1 MTRESAAIIVRS
13 FMNRVYAWMAVSL
26 LVSAGTAAWAVTDM
40 QLLLWVAQNMWL
52 CLIGAFAVLLA
63 MGFLSSRLSSSAL
76 GAMLLVFAAIEGLAL
91 GPAVA
96 VAGSNALGTALACTA
111 GTFAVMSIFGATTRI
126 NLQGFGR
133 FFTMVLIGL
142 IIAML
147 VNLFVQNSMMDLAIS
162 GIGVLLCFLGGL
174 MAVDIA
180 PRNASGA
187 ALGIVGIASYIGAG
201 LQDVMS
207 GLLIEGNK
215 RLVDGVEVYDFTYI
229 NWFWIGA
236 AVMSVV
242 LALLVWNAGRKK

>member
-162 GIGVLLCFLGGL
+162 GIGVLLFSALTAYDTQKLNMIALSLEGEGRAKASIHGATQLYLDFLNL
-174 MAVDIA
+174 FLFIL
-180 PRNASGA
+180 N
-187 ALGIVGIASYIGAG
+187 
-201 LQDVMS
+201 
-207 GLLIEGNK
+207 LLRE
-215 RLVDGVEVYDFTYI
+215 R
-229 NWFWIGA
+229 
-236 AVMSVV
+236 
-242 LALLVWNAGRKK
+242 

>member
-126 NLQGFGR
+126 NLQVFGR
-133 FFTMVLIGL
+133 FFMMVLIGL

-147 VNLFVQNSMMDLAIS
+147 VNLFVQSSTMDLAIS
-162 GIGVLLCFLGGL
+162 GIGVLLFSALTAYDTQKLNMIALSLEGEDRAKASIHGATQLYLDFLNL
-174 MAVDIA
+174 FLFIL
-180 PRNASGA
+180 N
-187 ALGIVGIASYIGAG
+187 
-201 LQDVMS
+201 
-207 GLLIEGNK
+207 LLRE
-215 RLVDGVEVYDFTYI
+215 R
-229 NWFWIGA
+229 
-236 AVMSVV
+236 
-242 LALLVWNAGRKK
+242 

>member
-1 MTRESAAIIVRS
+1 MQQESYASPSTMTRESAAIIVRS

-147 VNLFVQNSMMDLAIS
+147 VNLFVQNSTMDLAIS
-162 GIGVLLCFLGGL
+162 GIGVLLFSALTAYDTQKLNMIALSLEGEDRAKASIHGATQLYLDFLNL
-174 MAVDIA
+174 FLFIL
-180 PRNASGA
+180 N
-187 ALGIVGIASYIGAG
+187 
-201 LQDVMS
+201 
-207 GLLIEGNK
+207 LLRE
-215 RLVDGVEVYDFTYI
+215 R
-229 NWFWIGA
+229 
-236 AVMSVV
+236 
-242 LALLVWNAGRKK
+242 

>member
-1 MTRESAAIIVRS
+1 MTRESAAVIVRS

-40 QLLLWVAQNMWL
+40 HLLLWVAQNMWL
-52 CLIGAFAVLLA
+52 CLIGAFGVLLA

-76 GAMLLVFAAIEGLAL
+76 GAMLLVFAAIEGLTL

-133 FFTMVLIGL
+133 FFMMALIGL

-147 VNLFVQNSMMDLAIS
+147 VNIFVQSSMMDLAIS
-162 GIGVLLCFLGGL
+162 AFGVLLF
-174 MAVDIA
+174 
-180 PRNASGA
+180 
-187 ALGIVGIASYIGAG
+187 
-201 LQDVMS
+201 S
-207 GLLIEGNK
+207 GLTAYDTQKLNQIALSLEGEERAK
-215 RLVDGVEVYDFTYI
+215 ASIHGATQLYLDFLNLFLFI
-229 NWFWIGA
+229 LN
-236 AVMSVV
+236 
-242 LALLVWNAGRKK
+242 LLRER

>member
-133 FFTMVLIGL
+133 FFMMVLIGL

-147 VNLFVQNSMMDLAIS
+147 VNLFVQSSTMDLAIS
-162 GIGVLLCFLGGL
+162 GIGVLLFSALTAYDTQKLNMIALSLEGEDRAKASIHGATQLYLDFLNL
-174 MAVDIA
+174 FLFIL
-180 PRNASGA
+180 N
-187 ALGIVGIASYIGAG
+187 
-201 LQDVMS
+201 
-207 GLLIEGNK
+207 LLRE
-215 RLVDGVEVYDFTYI
+215 R
-229 NWFWIGA
+229 
-236 AVMSVV
+236 
-242 LALLVWNAGRKK
+242 

>member
-133 FFTMVLIGL
+133 FFMMVLIGL
-142 IIAML
+142 IISML
-147 VNLFVQNSMMDLAIS
+147 VNLFVQNSTMDLAIS
-162 GIGVLLCFLGGL
+162 GIGVLLFSALTAYDTQKLNMIALSLEGEDRAKASIHGATQLYLDFLNL
-174 MAVDIA
+174 FLFIL
-180 PRNASGA
+180 N
-187 ALGIVGIASYIGAG
+187 
-201 LQDVMS
+201 
-207 GLLIEGNK
+207 LLRE
-215 RLVDGVEVYDFTYI
+215 R
-229 NWFWIGA
+229 
-236 AVMSVV
+236 
-242 LALLVWNAGRKK
+242 

>member
-52 CLIGAFAVLLA
+52 CLIGALLLA

-147 VNLFVQNSMMDLAIS
+147 VNLFVQNSTMDLAIS
-162 GIGVLLCFLGGL
+162 GIGVLLFSALTAYDTQKLNMIALSLEGEDRAKASIHGATQLYLDFLNL
-174 MAVDIA
+174 FLFIL
-180 PRNASGA
+180 N
-187 ALGIVGIASYIGAG
+187 
-201 LQDVMS
+201 
-207 GLLIEGNK
+207 LLRE
-215 RLVDGVEVYDFTYI
+215 R
-229 NWFWIGA
+229 
-236 AVMSVV
+236 
-242 LALLVWNAGRKK
+242 

>member
-96 VAGSNALGTALACTA
+96 VAGSNALGSALACTA

-133 FFTMVLIGL
+133 FFMMVLIGL

-162 GIGVLLCFLGGL
+162 GIGVLLFSALTAYDTQKLNMIALSLEGEDRAKASIHGATQLYLDFLNL
-174 MAVDIA
+174 FLFIL
-180 PRNASGA
+180 N
-187 ALGIVGIASYIGAG
+187 
-201 LQDVMS
+201 
-207 GLLIEGNK
+207 LLRE
-215 RLVDGVEVYDFTYI
+215 R
-229 NWFWIGA
+229 
-236 AVMSVV
+236 
-242 LALLVWNAGRKK
+242 

>member
-111 GTFAVMSIFGATTRI
+111 GTFAAMSIFGATTRI

-162 GIGVLLCFLGGL
+162 GIGVLLFSALTAYDTQKLNMIALSLEGEDRAKASIHGATQLYLDFLNL
-174 MAVDIA
+174 FLFIL
-180 PRNASGA
+180 N
-187 ALGIVGIASYIGAG
+187 
-201 LQDVMS
+201 
-207 GLLIEGNK
+207 LLRE
-215 RLVDGVEVYDFTYI
+215 R
-229 NWFWIGA
+229 
-236 AVMSVV
+236 
-242 LALLVWNAGRKK
+242 

>member
-147 VNLFVQNSMMDLAIS
+147 VNLFVQNSTMDLAIS
-162 GIGVLLCFLGGL
+162 GIGVLLFSALTAYDTQKLNMIALSLEGEDRAKASIHGATQLYLDFLNL
-174 MAVDIA
+174 FLFIL
-180 PRNASGA
+180 N
-187 ALGIVGIASYIGAG
+187 
-201 LQDVMS
+201 
-207 GLLIEGNK
+207 LLRE
-215 RLVDGVEVYDFTYI
+215 R
-229 NWFWIGA
+229 
-236 AVMSVV
+236 
-242 LALLVWNAGRKK
+242 

>member
-1 MTRESAAIIVRS
+1 MQQESYASPSTMTRESAAIIVRS

-133 FFTMVLIGL
+133 FFMMVLIGL

-147 VNLFVQNSMMDLAIS
+147 VNLFVQSSTMDLAIS
-162 GIGVLLCFLGGL
+162 GIGVLLFSALTAYDTQKLNMIALSLEGEDRAKASIHGATQLYLDFLNL
-174 MAVDIA
+174 FLFIL
-180 PRNASGA
+180 N
-187 ALGIVGIASYIGAG
+187 
-201 LQDVMS
+201 
-207 GLLIEGNK
+207 LLRE
-215 RLVDGVEVYDFTYI
+215 R
-229 NWFWIGA
+229 
-236 AVMSVV
+236 
-242 LALLVWNAGRKK
+242 

>member
-133 FFTMVLIGL
+133 FFMMVLIGL
-142 IIAML
+142 FIAML

-162 GIGVLLCFLGGL
+162 GIGVLLFSALTAYDTQKLNMIALSLEGEDRAKASIHGATQLYLDFLNL
-174 MAVDIA
+174 FLFIL
-180 PRNASGA
+180 N
-187 ALGIVGIASYIGAG
+187 
-201 LQDVMS
+201 
-207 GLLIEGNK
+207 LLRE
-215 RLVDGVEVYDFTYI
+215 R
-229 NWFWIGA
+229 
-236 AVMSVV
+236 
-242 LALLVWNAGRKK
+242 

>member
-147 VNLFVQNSMMDLAIS
+147 VNLFVQSSTMDLAIS
-162 GIGVLLCFLGGL
+162 GIGVLLFSALTAYDTQKLNMIALSLEGEDRAKASIHGATQLYLDFLNL
-174 MAVDIA
+174 FLFIL
-180 PRNASGA
+180 N
-187 ALGIVGIASYIGAG
+187 
-201 LQDVMS
+201 
-207 GLLIEGNK
+207 LLRE
-215 RLVDGVEVYDFTYI
+215 R
-229 NWFWIGA
+229 
-236 AVMSVV
+236 
-242 LALLVWNAGRKK
+242 

>member
-63 MGFLSSRLSSSAL
+63 MGFLSSRLSSPAL

-147 VNLFVQNSMMDLAIS
+147 VNLFVQNSTMDLAIS
-162 GIGVLLCFLGGL
+162 GIGVLLFSALTAYDTQKLNMIALSLEGEDRAKASIHGATQLYLDFLNL
-174 MAVDIA
+174 FLFIL
-180 PRNASGA
+180 N
-187 ALGIVGIASYIGAG
+187 
-201 LQDVMS
+201 
-207 GLLIEGNK
+207 LLRE
-215 RLVDGVEVYDFTYI
+215 R
-229 NWFWIGA
+229 
-236 AVMSVV
+236 
-242 LALLVWNAGRKK
+242 

>member
-133 FFTMVLIGL
+133 FFMMVLIGL

-162 GIGVLLCFLGGL
+162 GIGVLLFSALTAYDTQKLNMIALSLEGEDRAKASIHGATQLYLDFLNL
-174 MAVDIA
+174 FLFIL
-180 PRNASGA
+180 N
-187 ALGIVGIASYIGAG
+187 
-201 LQDVMS
+201 
-207 GLLIEGNK
+207 LLRE
-215 RLVDGVEVYDFTYI
+215 R
-229 NWFWIGA
+229 
-236 AVMSVV
+236 
-242 LALLVWNAGRKK
+242 

>member
-133 FFTMVLIGL
+133 FFMMVLIGL

-147 VNLFVQNSMMDLAIS
+147 VNLFVQNSTMDLAIS
-162 GIGVLLCFLGGL
+162 GIGVLLFSALTAYDTQKLNMIALSLEGEDRAKASIHGATQLYLDFLNL
-174 MAVDIA
+174 FLFIL
-180 PRNASGA
+180 N
-187 ALGIVGIASYIGAG
+187 
-201 LQDVMS
+201 
-207 GLLIEGNK
+207 LLRE
-215 RLVDGVEVYDFTYI
+215 R
-229 NWFWIGA
+229 
-236 AVMSVV
+236 
-242 LALLVWNAGRKK
+242 

>member
-40 QLLLWVAQNMWL
+40 QLLLWVAQNIWL

-147 VNLFVQNSMMDLAIS
+147 VNLFVQSSTMDLAIS
-162 GIGVLLCFLGGL
+162 GIGVLLFSALTAYDTQKLNMIALSLEGEDRAKASIHGATQLYLDFLNL
-174 MAVDIA
+174 FLFIL
-180 PRNASGA
+180 N
-187 ALGIVGIASYIGAG
+187 
-201 LQDVMS
+201 
-207 GLLIEGNK
+207 LLRE
-215 RLVDGVEVYDFTYI
+215 R
-229 NWFWIGA
+229 
-236 AVMSVV
+236 
-242 LALLVWNAGRKK
+242 

>member
-1 MTRESAAIIVRS
+1 MTRESAAVIVRS

-147 VNLFVQNSMMDLAIS
+147 VNLFVQNSTMDLAIS
-162 GIGVLLCFLGGL
+162 GIGVLLFSALTAYDTQKLNMIALSLEGEDRAKASIHGATQLYLDFLNL
-174 MAVDIA
+174 FLFIL
-180 PRNASGA
+180 N
-187 ALGIVGIASYIGAG
+187 
-201 LQDVMS
+201 
-207 GLLIEGNK
+207 LLRE
-215 RLVDGVEVYDFTYI
+215 R
-229 NWFWIGA
+229 
-236 AVMSVV
+236 
-242 LALLVWNAGRKK
+242 

>member
-147 VNLFVQNSMMDLAIS
+147 VNLFVQNSTMDLAIS
-162 GIGVLLCFLGGL
+162 GIGVLLFSALTAYDTQTIKR
-174 MAVDIA
+174 MIY
-180 PRNASGA
+180 SGA
-187 ALGIVGIASYIGAG
+187 
-201 LQDVMS
+201 
-207 GLLIEGNK
+207 E
-215 RLVDGVEVYDFTYI
+215 VDEP
-229 NWFWIGA
+229 
-236 AVMSVV
+236 MQKM
-242 LALLVWNAGRKK
+242 ALLGALSLYLDFINLFLYMLRLLGNRR

>member
-1 MTRESAAIIVRS
+1 MQQESYASPSTVTRESAAIIVRS

-111 GTFAVMSIFGATTRI
+111 GTFAVMSIIGATTRI

-133 FFTMVLIGL
+133 FFTMMLIGL

-147 VNLFVQNSMMDLAIS
+147 VNLFVQSSMMDLAIS
-162 GIGVLLCFLGGL
+162 GIGVLLFSALTAYDTQKLNMIALSLEGEDRAKASIHGATQLYLDFLNL
-174 MAVDIA
+174 FLFIL
-180 PRNASGA
+180 N
-187 ALGIVGIASYIGAG
+187 
-201 LQDVMS
+201 
-207 GLLIEGNK
+207 LLRE
-215 RLVDGVEVYDFTYI
+215 R
-229 NWFWIGA
+229 
-236 AVMSVV
+236 
-242 LALLVWNAGRKK
+242 

>member
-133 FFTMVLIGL
+133 FFMMVLIGL

-147 VNLFVQNSMMDLAIS
+147 VNLFVQNSTMDLAIS
-162 GIGVLLCFLGGL
+162 GIGVLLFSALTAYDTQKLNMIALSLEGEDRSKASIHGATQLYLDFLNL
-174 MAVDIA
+174 FLFIL
-180 PRNASGA
+180 N
-187 ALGIVGIASYIGAG
+187 
-201 LQDVMS
+201 
-207 GLLIEGNK
+207 LLRE
-215 RLVDGVEVYDFTYI
+215 R
-229 NWFWIGA
+229 
-236 AVMSVV
+236 
-242 LALLVWNAGRKK
+242 

>member
-147 VNLFVQNSMMDLAIS
+147 VNLFVQSSMMDLAIS
-162 GIGVLLCFLGGL
+162 GIGVLLFSALTAYDTQKLNMIALSLEGEDRAKASIHGATQLYLDFLNL
-174 MAVDIA
+174 FLFIL
-180 PRNASGA
+180 N
-187 ALGIVGIASYIGAG
+187 
-201 LQDVMS
+201 
-207 GLLIEGNK
+207 LLRE
-215 RLVDGVEVYDFTYI
+215 R
-229 NWFWIGA
+229 
-236 AVMSVV
+236 
-242 LALLVWNAGRKK
+242 

>member
-162 GIGVLLCFLGGL
+162 GIGVLLFSALTAYDTQKLNMIALSLEGEDRAKASIHGATQLYLDFLNL
-174 MAVDIA
+174 FLFIL
-180 PRNASGA
+180 N
-187 ALGIVGIASYIGAG
+187 
-201 LQDVMS
+201 
-207 GLLIEGNK
+207 LLRE
-215 RLVDGVEVYDFTYI
+215 R
-229 NWFWIGA
+229 
-236 AVMSVV
+236 
-242 LALLVWNAGRKK
+242 

>member
-1 MTRESAAIIVRS
+1 MQQESYASPSTMTRESAAVIVRS

-40 QLLLWVAQNMWL
+40 HLLLWVAQNMWL
-52 CLIGAFAVLLA
+52 CLIGAFGVLLA

-76 GAMLLVFAAIEGLAL
+76 GAMLLVFAAIEGLTL

-133 FFTMVLIGL
+133 FFMMALIGL

-147 VNLFVQNSMMDLAIS
+147 VNIFVQSSMMDLAIS
-162 GIGVLLCFLGGL
+162 AFGVLLF
-174 MAVDIA
+174 
-180 PRNASGA
+180 
-187 ALGIVGIASYIGAG
+187 
-201 LQDVMS
+201 S
-207 GLLIEGNK
+207 GLTAYDTQKLNQIALSLEGEERAK
-215 RLVDGVEVYDFTYI
+215 ASIHGATQLYLDFLNLFLFI
-229 NWFWIGA
+229 LN
-236 AVMSVV
+236 
-242 LALLVWNAGRKK
+242 LLRER

>member
-96 VAGSNALGTALACTA
+96 VAGSNALGTALPCTA

-126 NLQGFGR
+126 NLQVFGR
-133 FFTMVLIGL
+133 FFMMVLIGL

-147 VNLFVQNSMMDLAIS
+147 VNLFVQSSTMDLAIS
-162 GIGVLLCFLGGL
+162 GIGVLLFSALTAYDTQKLNMIALSLEGEDRAKASIHGATQLYLDFLNL
-174 MAVDIA
+174 FLFIL
-180 PRNASGA
+180 N
-187 ALGIVGIASYIGAG
+187 
-201 LQDVMS
+201 
-207 GLLIEGNK
+207 LLRE
-215 RLVDGVEVYDFTYI
+215 R
-229 NWFWIGA
+229 
-236 AVMSVV
+236 
-242 LALLVWNAGRKK
+242 